1 MARHGDVDHLKA
13 GQAVAAD
20 SSTRTVE
27 RALALLSAVCTDGSI
42 SLSDAAR
49 VVDLSASTAL
59 RLLRTLEGSGFV
71 TRDPGGN
78 FRPGASVIQLGALA
92 LGQESLVSLCTPH
105 MKRLVAETGES
116 CYLSIPGA
124 GDTGIYIAIVE
135 GTRSVRHTSWVGRS
149 IPLEGSAAGKVL
161 TGGQNGRGY
170 AIVRSGVEDDITAV
184 AAPIVIGGRTVAALS
199 IVVPSYRLDEA
210 KAQTF
215 GEELVKVADNIL
227 VEPDGNHEVP
237 QESMEKK

>member
-1 MARHGDVDHLKA
+1 MVIQTTRKQVRQL
-13 GQAVAAD
+13 AAD

-78 FRPGASVIQLGALA
+78 FRPGASIIQLGALA
-92 LGQESLVSLCTPH
+92 LGQESLVSICTPH
-105 MKRLVAETGES
+105 MKLLVAETGES
-116 CYLSIPGA
+116 CYLSIPGP
-124 GDTGIYIAIVE
+124 GETGIYIAIVE
-135 GTRSVRHTSWVGRS
+135 GTRSVRHASWVGRS
-149 IPLEGSAAGKVL
+149 IPLEGSAAGKIL

-170 AIVRSGVEDDITAV
+170 AIVRSGVEDDVTAV

-210 KAQTF
+210 KAQAF
-215 GEELVKVADNIL
+215 GEELVKVAGHIL
-227 VEPDGNHEVP
+227 EEPAENHEAP
-237 QESMEKK
+237 HESMEKK